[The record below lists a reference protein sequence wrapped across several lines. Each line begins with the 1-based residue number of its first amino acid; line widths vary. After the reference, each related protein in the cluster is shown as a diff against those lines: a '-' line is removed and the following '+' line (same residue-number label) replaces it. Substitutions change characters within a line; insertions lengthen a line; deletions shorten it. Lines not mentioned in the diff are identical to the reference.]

1 MDLEKG
7 GVDLFSEI
15 YAKEGVQGVLKKLKE
30 SSVAIVGK
38 KTCPFCMESKAIL
51 ESAVEQAG
59 ERADSITFLW
69 IEQVAKGGNLL
80 AELKKELN
88 HSTVPMIFIGGSMV
102 GGCDTITQMK
112 SDGVLNSA
120 LLRAFSVKPQPTE
133 EQVVTSK
140 GMSGNLDMLMEQL
153 NETNSQDED
162 LKDEDHYLPDERFED
177 RLMHPALTEGASK
190 VIPPLF
196 WFPEVVDN
204 NVVRLT
210 GVQVVVINILAIIW
224 RKHTWTHY
232 MILGLALD
240 NLGRLVF
247 GTGPSPLGQLA
258 RCVAVPLKPNFKP
271 GIPKQFAI
279 ACGLT
284 MSVISVIFLFVTGF
298 DPERIIAS
306 CFMGVYAALA
316 ALEAGINFCMG
327 CYMFGWLVKLGIL
340 PKEIY
345 SLCISMMPE
354 YQYTYDDATKV
365 VEVNAPEKVRLQY
378 PGKDKSEIDVRY
390 KVKSSD
396 HDSQSFHIIKYTK
409 ASHFNIVLAILG
421 LASLWRLAGTSD
433 IGNAVGFSISN
444 TPGDV
449 FTVMSVVLMVLF
461 GSLYLARMFFYPKK
475 VMKDWMSPINSSA
488 LVIPPA
494 SFVLLAFCVY
504 GRFSGADTLA
514 KVLFWI
520 GAPAT
525 LLFSIVLAARWITDA
540 HSQEHINAGWL
551 LIPSANFVCSFVA
564 PIMDD
569 RYLEAA
575 YLWFSFG
582 VAIGV
587 PVYVITLH
595 KSIVFNDPD
604 DRLRLLKWSFVAMT
618 SVASLG
624 NTFLTGQFSSASKVL
639 YFISLSLG
647 LMLGCLY
654 LTGHYSQL
662 KFDPTSTWSVAFPLE
677 ALAIAT
683 CVYAANVKGVLP
695 QGMAYAGLGIASWT
709 VATLFLQT
717 IFTVLMKKFF
727 MMDQKYGPLSQQI
740 LTHEAFRGASIRL
753 HEALKTLSIQGDSQV
768 NPGALRNFA
777 LLFRR
782 FRLVHTWHAVHE
794 EKVIFKEFEN
804 FVPGACAR
812 QHKEHQR
819 DELLMQRWN
828 ICLEALERGD
838 GGKSAEMALGILQ
851 KEIPDFLVDFEDH
864 LQGEEMHL
872 QRLGRKAICF
882 DLQKDMIRRIW
893 EMTPMKVWEEF
904 LPFVV
909 ENVPMH
915 QQRVKFVRAYALW
928 SLPERAQLIGRC
940 IALGTD
946 PAIWEKL
953 VESVPEI
960 APRGEKRW
968 RRYY

>member
-1 MDLEKG
+1 MDIENG
-7 GVDLFSEI
+7 GGNLFSET
-15 YAKEGVQGVLKKLKE
+15 YASEGVQGVIQRLKKYI
-30 SSVAIVGK
+30 VAVVGK
-38 KTCPFCMESKAIL
+38 KTCPFCMESKALL
-51 ESAVEQAG
+51 EAALEQAG
-59 ERADSITFLW
+59 GGKDNIVFLW
-69 IEQVAKGGNLL
+69 SDEIAHGATLIG
-80 AELKKELN
+80 ELKKELN
-88 HSTVPMIFIGGSMV
+88 HSTVPMIFIGGSFV
-102 GGCDTITQMK
+102 GGCDAVTKMK
-112 SDGVLNSA
+112 SEGVLSSC
-120 LLRAFSVKPQPTE
+120 LLRAMSSAAQPTGDGDAATHFDE
-133 EQVVTSK
+133 GDVEAFEK
-140 GMSGNLDMLMEQL
+140 ILDS
-153 NETNSQDED
+153 NCVRDDTIED
-162 LKDEDHYLPDERFED
+162 ALHYVPDEKFQD
-177 RLMHPALTEGASK
+177 KYTHPALTEKSHK

-204 NVVRLT
+204 NVVRFT
-210 GVQVVVINILAIIW
+210 GVQVVIINVLAIIW
-224 RKHTWTHY
+224 RKYTWAHY

-240 NLGRLVF
+240 NLGRLVY

-258 RCVAVPLKPNFKP
+258 RCAAVPLKPTFKP

-284 MSVISVIFLFVTGF
+284 MSIISVIFLFVTGF

-306 CFMGVYAALA
+306 CFMGVYACLA

-327 CYMFGWLVKLGIL
+327 CYIFGWLVKVGIL

-345 SLCISMMPE
+345 SLCITMMPE

-365 VEVNAPEKVRLQY
+365 VDVDTPEEVRLQY
-378 PGKDKSEIDVRY
+378 PGKEKSDIDVRY
-390 KVKSSD
+390 KAKSSD
-396 HDSQSFHIIKYTK
+396 HDSQSFDIVKYTK
-409 ASHFNIVLAILG
+409 ASHFNIVLAMLG
-421 LASLWRLAGTSD
+421 LASLWRLAGTPD

-461 GSLYLARMFFYPKK
+461 GSLYLARLWFYPKK
-475 VMKDWMSPINSSA
+475 VMKDWMNPVNSNA

-504 GRFSGADTLA
+504 GRFSGADVLA
-514 KVLFWI
+514 RVLFWI

-525 LLFSIVLAARWITDA
+525 LLFSIILAARWITDA
-540 HSQEHINAGWL
+540 HSEEHINAGWL
-551 LIPSANFVCSFVA
+551 LIPSANFVCALVA
-564 PIMDD
+564 PRMDGN
-569 RYLEAA
+569 YLEAA

-582 VAIGV
+582 VAIGI

-604 DRLRLLKWSFVAMT
+604 DRLRLLKWSFVALT
-618 SVASLG
+618 SVACVG
-624 NTFLTGQFSSASKVL
+624 NTFLTGQFSSASKIL
-639 YFISLSLG
+639 YFVSISLALV
-647 LMLGCLY
+647 LGCLY
-654 LTGHYSQL
+654 LTGHQSQL

-683 CVYAANVKGVLP
+683 CVYAANVQGTLP

-717 IFTVLMKKFF
+717 VFSILMKKFF
-727 MMDQKYGPLSQQI
+727 TMDQKYGPLSQQI
-740 LTHEAFRGASIRL
+740 LTHEAFRGAAGKL
-753 HEALKTLSIQGDSQV
+753 HEALKMLNMSGHKI
-768 NPGALRNFA
+768 NPGALQNFA

-794 EKVIFKEFEN
+794 EEVIFKEFEK
-804 FVPGACAR
+804 FVPGACSR
-812 QHKEHQR
+812 QHKEHHR
-819 DELLMQRWN
+819 DEILMQRWN
-828 ICLEALERGD
+828 ACLEILE
-838 GGKSAEMALGILQ
+838 GGEVGKPTTMALDILQ
-851 KEIPDFLVDFEDH
+851 KEIPQFLIDFEDH

-872 QRLGRKAICF
+872 QRLGRKSICY

-893 EMTPMKVWEEF
+893 DMTPIKVWEEF

-909 ENVPMH
+909 QNVPMH

-928 SLPERAQLIGRC
+928 SVPERAQLIGRC